1 MAWHGKAVGSAP
13 EALFP
18 LPYAYDLPSFTFLG
32 LLPFPCAPSLGVPHQ
47 ETFWQVLNLE
57 DAARPIGRLSSR
69 FETIRP
75 SHGGVRVR
83 LGVVGEDVSGLGIR
97 KGRDAAESKTLAK
110 GNKKLSYAL
119 NMPSPRN
126 PPWPPQ

>member
-1 MAWHGKAVGSAP
+1 M
-13 EALFP
+13 
-18 LPYAYDLPSFTFLG
+18 
-32 LLPFPCAPSLGVPHQ
+32 
-47 ETFWQVLNLE
+47 LNLE

>member
-1 MAWHGKAVGSAP
+1 MAWHGTVSAP
-13 EALFP
+13 EALSS

-32 LLPFPCAPSLGVPHQ
+32 LSLSRAPRPWGVPHQ

-75 SHGGVRVR
+75 SHGGVRLR